1 MLILSIII
9 VAGCLLNSII
19 NGFDLLNIVY
29 LLLSVLFLLTH
40 IPVINSLFPQ
50 DKRIFRLKL
59 STIIFGVFIV
69 LMCLSSIVLNPF
81 KAEDVYTSK
90 MENAGTLI
98 DQQKYIQAQ
107 TIIDDL
113 LKEDE
118 SNVDVLIIS
127 GVLNLQQNKYSEA
140 LSFFNKA
147 YSISPYNE
155 NVLYNLSVTKYK
167 QYIDTKG
174 SGNPAEALSYMETL
188 VNQSPRLYSAN
199 LYAGQMAMELQ
210 QYKKAKYYF
219 LNAQLLRPDIPQTYY
234 HTAKMNY
241 SIYEYK
247 EALKNIKTALSKN
260 PGPELKKDLIDLQTT
275 IKNEAGGVFDE

>member
-9 VAGCLLNSII
+9 IVGCLLNSII

-29 LLLSVLFLLTH
+29 LVLSVLFLMVQL
-40 IPVINSLFPQ
+40 PLVKAKFLQN
-50 DKRIFRLKL
+50 KRFFRLKL
-59 STIIFGVFIV
+59 STLVFASFVV
-69 LMCLSSIVLNPF
+69 LMALSGLILNPF
-81 KAEDVYTSK
+81 KAENEYISK
-90 MENAGTLI
+90 MKNAGNLI

-107 TIIDDL
+107 TIIDGL

-118 SNVDVLIIS
+118 TNVDVLIFS
-127 GVLNLQQNKYSEA
+127 GVLNLQQNKFDQA
-140 LSFFNKA
+140 LGFFNKA
-147 YSISPYNE
+147 YSISPYDE

-167 QYIDTKG
+167 QFLGANG
-174 SGNPAEALSYMETL
+174 SGSPTEALSYMETL

-247 EALKNIKTALSKN
+247 EALKNIKIALSKN
-260 PGPELKKDLIDLQTT
+260 PGTELKKDLTDLQTT